1 MLCCLQVAEG
11 ITRLHHWQ
19 SIIIPVPMLSS
30 AARCFELFAVS
41 SSLLHAH
48 NPGCFLSVF
57 RTVSCLYTTPIKV
70 CVRRTCCM
78 LGTTSPAGGYS
89 ARLCKLQNTAVLILI
104 QKVSSDLQLPS
115 LISSHKEPLFA
126 SESNSN
132 KCMKHH
138 LSWVQPCCLSSIN
151 YNLMKW
157 FFLWSHETK
166 TFHTT
171 EFKQTGLCYN
181 YHQPVQ

>member
-78 LGTTSPAGGYS
+78 LGTTLPAGGYS
-89 ARLCKLQNTAVLILI
+89 TSLCKLQMTMVPHIDPEGIFRPTTSKSDIIPQRTTLCFLIEF
-104 QKVSSDLQLPS
+104 QQMHEASSLLSTPMLPV
-115 LISSHKEPLFA
+115 F
-126 SESNSN
+126 N
-132 KCMKHH
+132 
-138 LSWVQPCCLSSIN
+138 
-151 YNLMKW
+151 
-157 FFLWSHETK
+157 
-166 TFHTT
+166 
-171 EFKQTGLCYN
+171 
-181 YHQPVQ
+181 

>member
-1 MLCCLQVAEG
+1 MCIMLCRLQMAEG
-11 ITRLHHWQ
+11 MTRLHHLQ

-78 LGTTSPAGGYS
+78 LGTTLPAGGYS
-89 ARLCKLQNTAVLILI
+89 TSLCKLQMTMVPHIDPEGIFQTYNFQVWHHPTKNHSLLTHRIPTNAWSIISLEYTHVAC
-104 QKVSSDLQLPS
+104 LQLIFRCVNAS
-115 LISSHKEPLFA
+115 L
-126 SESNSN
+126 
-132 KCMKHH
+132 
-138 LSWVQPCCLSSIN
+138 
-151 YNLMKW
+151 
-157 FFLWSHETK
+157 
-166 TFHTT
+166 
-171 EFKQTGLCYN
+171 
-181 YHQPVQ
+181 